1 MGSVHCYKPIQ
12 IAESIVAIAVHTY
25 IYIILIKWFI
35 IMACKPEWP
44 ANCWFT
50 TSSGM
55 LHIYSTYVSNTI
67 SLVWG
72 LLRLIPYLVC
82 EKAIWLFILDCAI
95 FPLASGLWKYSRT
108 LWIVPFSSVIKL
120 THSLSSDYEWIP
132 IRAHA
137 AVPAQHLPCEL
148 WNTNCKIWAN
158 TNDL

>member
-1 MGSVHCYKPIQ
+1 MGSVHYYKPIQ
-12 IAESIVAIAVHTY
+12 IAESIVTIAVHTY

-35 IMACKPEWP
+35 IVTRTWV
-44 ANCWFT
+44 
-50 TSSGM
+50 TSK
-55 LHIYSTYVSNTI
+55 LLIYYVKRDVAYIHNVSNTI